1 MSAESRQGTPP
12 LSAPG
17 GETGTTPTAALPAA
31 QALTVAWPVRPALLV
46 PLLELGVVL
55 VIAVGLVGQLGSKW
69 WPGFS
74 HPEFSAGTN
83 LYGEYNI
90 PSVYN
95 ALLLLLPSVLFL
107 TIGRAKRA
115 LSDPFWRTWRG
126 LSWLFFF
133 LTLDEY
139 FALHDKLGA
148 PIRNAF
154 QLSGLLRYA
163 WVIPYAALVLVVG
176 IALIRFLLHLPAAIR
191 RGLLLA
197 GSIYVVGALGLEAFE
212 AKLEELKQVSWG
224 SFSMSSQ
231 EAMIWLIALEEF
243 LEMSGLVLLLATLL
257 RYIRQALPDLKI
269 QVGLGRPPQG
279 DSQPH

>member
-1 MSAESRQGTPP
+1 M
-12 LSAPG
+12 
-17 GETGTTPTAALPAA
+17 
-31 QALTVAWPVRPALLV
+31 
-46 PLLELGVVL
+46 
-55 VIAVGLVGQLGSKW
+55 
-69 WPGFS
+69 
-74 HPEFSAGTN
+74 
-83 LYGEYNI
+83 
-90 PSVYN
+90 
-95 ALLLLLPSVLFL
+95 
-107 TIGRAKRA
+107 
-115 LSDPFWRTWRG
+115 
-126 LSWLFFF
+126 
-133 LTLDEY
+133 
-139 FALHDKLGA
+139 
-148 PIRNAF
+148 
-154 QLSGLLRYA
+154 
-163 WVIPYAALVLVVG
+163 G

-197 GSIYVVGALGLEAFE
+197 GSIYVVGALGLEVFE